1 MARHQSTGL
10 QKRVSLQEQY
20 RNDLGQEGDISDR
33 ARQTQSNALKG
44 KKINVVSHLLDQ
56 RSEPCLMKPK
66 KLNLEQQKVKLI
78 ALKSKGAPTKQD
90 RGDGESVDDFNRTP
104 NERKY
109 QATQSTAN
117 IIPSTNSNSRRKLTL
132 LKTKNIN
139 FNSISKLSG
148 RILPSQSASAA
159 NANGIWKIK
168 IRDTGDSTER
178 SGTGFSQLNSA
189 AQTVCQSA
197 LATHKNTASVTKH
210 KDEVTP
216 DRITPAIKYASARI
230 KLLRVESGHVPTGS
244 QVGHE
249 PSSPASST
257 STLGGFSHMRRLVEM
272 LINEFYRKR
281 GESIKVV
288 QRDKQVDCLIV
299 FWKQSLSQ
307 QKILGKLKGKA
318 AKTGLVEKE
327 KHLLNYLNG
336 TDTKSLLHLQK
347 DSTTRKYGE
356 LAVVEES
363 VLRQALQAYLTKSQ

>member
-1 MARHQSTGL
+1 MQGLDMAARNMGSLG
-10 QKRVSLQEQY
+10 KRISLQEKA
-20 RNDLGQEGDISDR
+20 NEGKEGEASDR
-33 ARQTQSNALKG
+33 QGYSLKG
-44 KKINVVSHLLDQ
+44 KKINVVQLPDQ
-56 RSEPCLMKPK
+56 KSEPCLMKPK
-66 KLNLEQQKVKLI
+66 KLNLDQQKVKLI
-78 ALKSKGAPTKQD
+78 ALKSKGQPPKDQPEPDSASLPTQ
-90 RGDGESVDDFNRTP
+90 TP
-104 NERKY
+104 NDKKSY
-109 QATQSTAN
+109 QATLSTAN
-117 IIPSTNSNSRRKLTL
+117 VGLSTNSNSKRKLTL

-178 SGTGFSQLNSA
+178 SGNGLSQLGSA
-189 AQTVCQSA
+189 AQTTVCQSA
-197 LATHKNTASVTKH
+197 LATHKNMGSATRTQQGT
-210 KDEVTP
+210 TP
-216 DRITPAIKYASARI
+216 DKITPAIKYASARI
-230 KLLRVESGHVPTGS
+230 KLQRVESGTVNTASNQGMDQQSPT
-244 QVGHE
+244 
-249 PSSPASST
+249 SST
-257 STLGGFSHMRRLVEM
+257 SSLGGFSHMRRLVEM

-288 QRDKQVDCLIV
+288 QREKQVDTLIV

-336 TDTKSLLHLQK
+336 TDSKSLLQLQK

-356 LAVVEES
+356 LAVCPEK
-363 VLRQALQAYLTKSQ
+363 VLRQALAAYLTKSQ